1 MCNVTTCIVVG
12 SVSPRMTHPEFGQH
26 IFMNPSPNRLRSLL
40 CLVDALPILIFTC
53 CRRAKGKVTES
64 LAPRLGGMCLFWR
77 FYVAFGCLSRALEH
91 SVALC
96 EDRIRGL
103 LPFFWRLGGGFVGA
117 SNLAFTASWLHVCC
131 WSLCLLAWLSSMG
144 LPL

>member
-1 MCNVTTCIVVG
+1 MVG

-96 EDRIRGL
+96 EDRIRGF
-103 LPFFWRLGGGFVGA
+103 LPFFGVLAVVSLALLISLSLLRGFMFVVGHCVC
-117 SNLAFTASWLHVCC
+117 LHGFRAWGSHC
-131 WSLCLLAWLSSMG
+131 SLVY
-144 LPL
+144 